1 MLRLLGGEESR
12 PYGHIYISRKLR
24 PVGGKLPISLRSVP
38 FFVRSKVDHI
48 LEKGSVMTLPMV
60 GITMGDPTGIGPEV
74 IVKALSTEEPFR
86 VCRPVVF
93 GDSGVLQETIERL
106 HLSVGVEICE
116 TIPLEGTVPRKI
128 SLVPISH
135 LEITSLRFGR
145 PDRKCGEAMLKYIE
159 EAVKW
164 VLAGKLDAIT
174 TCPVNK
180 QAINQTGHPFSGHT
194 EFLAHLAQVP
204 SVAMMFLG
212 SRWNVVL
219 VTTHLPLKEVSQ
231 WITKERVLTTIQL
244 TEEGLRKFLGI
255 GHPRIAVLGLNP
267 HSGEE
272 GLLGKEEKREI
283 LPAIEEARDRGFNV
297 QGPFPAD
304 SFFDL
309 SNCLGPFDAVIPM
322 YHDQGLIPIKM
333 FNFREA
339 VNFTLGL
346 PFVRTSVAHGT
357 AYDIAGKGIADPLN
371 LIRAIQTASHLSKS
385 KIY

>member
-1 MLRLLGGEESR
+1 MA
-12 PYGHIYISRKLR
+12 
-24 PVGGKLPISLRSVP
+24 LPA
-38 FFVRSKVDHI
+38 
-48 LEKGSVMTLPMV
+48 V
-60 GITMGDPTGIGPEV
+60 GITMGDPTGIGPEI
-74 IVKALSTEEPFR
+74 IVKAMSTEEPFQ

-93 GDSGVLQETIERL
+93 GDPGVLQDTVERL
-106 HLSVGVEICE
+106 HLPVGVEIYE
-116 TIPLEGTVPRKI
+116 TIPREDTALRKI
-128 SLVPISH
+128 SVVPISQ

-145 PDRKCGEAMLKYIE
+145 PDRKCGEAMARYIE

-180 QAINQTGHPFSGHT
+180 HAIDQSGRPFSGHT

-231 WITKERVLTTIQL
+231 WITKERVLTTIRL
-244 TEEGLRKFLGI
+244 TQEGLRKFLGI
-255 GHPRIAVLGLNP
+255 GNPRIAVLALNP

-272 GLLGKEEKREI
+272 GLLGKEERMEI
-283 LPAIEEARDRGFNV
+283 LPAIEEARSRGFNV

-309 SNCLGPFDAVIPM
+309 ASCLGPFDAVIPM

-357 AYDIAGKGIADPLN
+357 AYDIAGKGIADPFN
-371 LIRAIQTASHLSKS
+371 LIRAIQTASRLSQS
-385 KIY
+385 KIH